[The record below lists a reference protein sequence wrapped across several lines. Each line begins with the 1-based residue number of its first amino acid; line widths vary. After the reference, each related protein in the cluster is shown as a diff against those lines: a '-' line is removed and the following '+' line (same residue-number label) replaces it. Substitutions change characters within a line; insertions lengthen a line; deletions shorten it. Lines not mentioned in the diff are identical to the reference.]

1 MRKRRFS
8 LPSKYMLLFL
18 ALICIAFVV
27 ISYFTGF
34 PKGPVNTVAG
44 YVISPIQKGIT
55 SAGNWLEDKF
65 AFFQDKEELI
75 NENKELQAKVDELTL
90 ENTTLKGNSH
100 ELERL
105 RQLYEL
111 DNQYSAYPKVAAS
124 VIAKDTGNWFHNFII
139 DKGTKDGVDVDMNV
153 IANGGLVGKVVAV
166 GNNWARVRSIIDD
179 SSSVSA
185 MTQTT
190 GDYCI
195 ISGNLELLE
204 DGVISMSKLY
214 DTDDNVKVGEM
225 IVTSNISETY
235 LPGLLIGY
243 LSDVQIDSNN
253 MTKSGEIS
261 LVVDFEHIR
270 EVFVITQKKQQ

>member
-8 LPSKYMLLFL
+8 LPSKYVLLFL
-18 ALICIAFVV
+18 ALICILLVV
-27 ISYFTGF
+27 LSYFTGF
-34 PKGPVNTVAG
+34 GKKPFSKVAG
-44 YVISPIQKGIT
+44 YMITPVQKGIT
-55 SAGNWLEDKF
+55 GAGNWIDHKF

-75 NENKELQAKVDELTL
+75 KKNEELQAKVDELTL

-100 ELERL
+100 ELDRL
-105 RQLYEL
+105 RKLYDL
-111 DNQYSAYPKVAAS
+111 DNQYAQYPKVAAS

-139 DKGTKDGVDVDMNV
+139 DKGTKDGIDVDMNV
-153 IANGGLVGKVVAV
+153 IAGGGLVGKIVAV
-166 GNNWARVRSIIDD
+166 GDNWARVRSIIDD
-179 SSSVSA
+179 ASSVSA

-190 GDYCI
+190 GDYCV

-243 LSDVQIDSNN
+243 LSDVSLDSNH

-270 EVFVITQKKQQ
+270 EVFVITEKKQQ

>member
-1 MRKRRFS
+1 MRKKRFS
-8 LPSKYMLLFL
+8 LPSKYVLLFL
-18 ALICIAFVV
+18 ALICIALVV

-34 PKGPVNTVAG
+34 GKGPVNKAAG
-44 YVISPIQKGIT
+44 YIISPIQKGIT
-55 SAGNWLEDKF
+55 TAGNWLEDKF
-65 AFFQDKEELI
+65 AFFQDKEALIKENEELRGKI
-75 NENKELQAKVDELTL
+75 HELTL

-105 RQLYEL
+105 RSLYEL
-111 DNQYSAYPKVAAS
+111 DNQYSGYPKVAAS

-139 DKGTKDGVDVDMNV
+139 DKGTKDGIDVDMNV
-153 IANGGLVGKVVAV
+153 IANGGLVGKVAAV
-166 GNNWARVRSIIDD
+166 GENWARVRSIIDD

-190 GDYCI
+190 GDYCV

-204 DGVISMSKLY
+204 EGVIAMSKLY
-214 DTDDNVKVGEM
+214 DTDDNVQVGEM

-235 LPGLLIGY
+235 LPGLLIGH
-243 LSDVQIDSNN
+243 LSDVQLDSNN